1 MPTGC
6 ASSPHGPQVRCAR
19 RPLGLSRRRTE
30 ASDCCGRFADVTVV
44 GSSVDIQSEPT
55 LVPAPVSGGHLAVVE
70 TSSPYED
77 VPSPLM
83 TGLVVLASWRD
94 LRQPAAMV
102 VTRLQLPG
110 QPPAVNL
117 VYADNEF
124 RRHRSVGEN
133 EQVTA
138 AVVAGRWLFAT
149 GLLRRHSEDR
159 TDAGDR
165 WARQVGGELP
175 PRERNPPV
183 RVDSEEVG
191 RRMLAM
197 LNEMR
202 WPTVLWPGSPVGPA

>member
-1 MPTGC
+1 M
-6 ASSPHGPQVRCAR
+6 A
-19 RPLGLSRRRTE
+19 
-30 ASDCCGRFADVTVV
+30 V
-44 GSSVDIQSEPT
+44 GSSVDIQGEPM

-94 LRQPAAMV
+94 LRQPAGMV

-117 VYADNEF
+117 VYADTEF
-124 RRHRSVGEN
+124 RRHRSVGED

-138 AVVAGRWLFAT
+138 AVVAGRWLFAS

-159 TDAGDR
+159 TNAGDR
-165 WARQVGGELP
+165 WACQVGGVLP
-175 PRERNPPV
+175 PRDTERVPQ
-183 RVDSEEVG
+183 VDSEDVG

-197 LNEMR
+197 LNGMR
-202 WPTVLWPGSPVGPA
+202 WPTVPWPGSHVGPA